1 MNILRIATCIAFLL
15 THTLSLAVPAQFWR
29 IAAGTNCKS
38 AIQSPNIGASRK
50 ILQRT
55 TLLILDPCLRFGK
68 LSSAA
73 ADVSTNL
80 FENSF
85 EQDTLVH
92 TRVLTDSGY
101 QKKLK
106 TIKDIQVGD
115 EVLAW
120 DELQAHDNAALAPS
134 GQAVQTLQA
143 AYQQANFN
151 EKSAPS
157 PINISA
163 SSYENKSVLNPFA

>member
-1 MNILRIATCIAFLL
+1 MNILRMATSIALLL
-15 THTLSLAVPAQFWR
+15 THTVILAMPTQFWR
-29 IAAGTNCKS
+29 TAAGTDCKF
-38 AIQSPNIGASRK
+38 AIQTPNIGASREDLLRTM
-50 ILQRT
+50 LQ
-55 TLLILDPCLRFGK
+55 IPDPCWRIGK
-68 LSSAA
+68 LFSVA
-73 ADVSTNL
+73 ADIRAIL

-85 EQDTLVH
+85 KQDTLVH
-92 TRVLTDSGY
+92 TRVLTDSDY

-106 TIKDIQVGD
+106 AIKDIQNDD

-143 AYQQANFN
+143 AYHQANFN
-151 EKSAPS
+151 EKSASS
-157 PINISA
+157 PINTGA